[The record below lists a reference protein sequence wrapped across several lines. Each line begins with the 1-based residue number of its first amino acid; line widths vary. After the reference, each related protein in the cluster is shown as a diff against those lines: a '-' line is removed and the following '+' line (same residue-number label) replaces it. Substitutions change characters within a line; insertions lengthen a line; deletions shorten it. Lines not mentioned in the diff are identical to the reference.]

1 MEKSIFKIFKYLSYL
16 MVFLSVVVFL
26 FNYRFSEHPELVVS
40 NDCQCSENKNDPFNL
55 GLKFASGRFNGM
67 CLDACSSRPI
77 SSTLISDPNDFLET
91 KINLQNIFH
100 DKKFWSLEV
109 PLKEIESV
117 DVVFLNFTWK
127 INHVSLKFHFKK
139 NSILLLTSQIDK
151 TKVKLKENS
160 ILISPDPSL
169 PKDQVFSLVD
179 GLIGSYS
186 LIYKAYTA
194 EEFFNNSARFNHK
207 VKYLKTKLNHEEAAK
222 LLITT
227 ISRGSETDYEN
238 YQLLY
243 KNCATTTIDLILES
257 KQSNLK
263 NNSVLRT
270 LMDPLRGIP
279 SNLNIGTK
287 RSLQWWDLVLTS
299 QLD

>member
-1 MEKSIFKIFKYLSYL
+1 MKKSLFKFFKYFTYI
-16 MVFLSVVVFL
+16 VVLLFFVVL
-26 FNYRFSEHPELVVS
+26 TFNYRFSKYPELVVS
-40 NDCQCSENKNDPFNL
+40 NDCQCKETKNDPLNL
-55 GLKFASGRFNGM
+55 GLKFATGRFKGM

-77 SSTLISDPNDFLET
+77 SSTLISDPNGFLET
-91 KINLQNIFH
+91 KVKLKNVFH
-100 DKKFWSLEV
+100 EKKFWSLEV
-109 PLKEIESV
+109 PLEEIQSV

-139 NSILLLTSQIDK
+139 NSSLVLNSQTDE
-151 TKVKLKENS
+151 TKLKLKQNS

-169 PKDQVFSLVD
+169 PKNQVFSLVD

-186 LIYKAYTA
+186 LIFKAYTA

-207 VKYLKTKLNHEEAAK
+207 VKYLKTKLNPEESAK
-222 LLITT
+222 LLLTT
-227 ISRGSETDYEN
+227 ISRGSETDFEN
-238 YQLLY
+238 YQLIY

-287 RSLQWWDLVLTS
+287 RTLQWWDLVLIS
-299 QLD
+299 Q